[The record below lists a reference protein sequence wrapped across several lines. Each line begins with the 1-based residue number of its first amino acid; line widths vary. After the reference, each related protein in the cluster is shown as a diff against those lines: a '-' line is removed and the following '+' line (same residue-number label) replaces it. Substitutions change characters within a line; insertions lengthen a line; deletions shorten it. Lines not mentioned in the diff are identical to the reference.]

1 MSVYVAAADTPVQVF
16 AWIAA
21 ATLLPYFTGSQ
32 ICGLVIL
39 NYPDYVYKGWHV
51 TLIGYA
57 TVFIPLIFNIFARK
71 TLKAI
76 EIIGAI
82 LHTIFFVVF
91 VVVLITLG
99 GRNSAEYVFTANS
112 GGVSG
117 WENPTIQWCIGLL
130 SAVFP
135 LTGKRLLHIAA
146 RSLLTY
152 SSAFDGVLHLSAYRP
167 IPTLEIVR
175 PVLIKSNNR

>member
-1 MSVYVAAADTPVQVF
+1 M
-16 AWIAA
+16 
-21 ATLLPYFTGSQ
+21 
-32 ICGLVIL
+32 IL
-39 NYPDYVYKGWHV
+39 NYPDYIYEGWHT

-57 TVFIPLIFNIFARK
+57 TVLIPLIFNIYART
-71 TLKAI
+71 TLRAI

-82 LHTIFFVVF
+82 LHIIFFIVF

-117 WENPTIQWCIGLL
+117 WESPAIQWCIGLL

-135 LTGKRLLHIAA
+135 LTGKLASMVYLDPELNIVNSFRWCAP
-146 RSLLTY
+146 SEY
-152 SSAFDGVLHLSAYRP
+152 VSSIQRKRYQSH
-167 IPTLEIVR
+167 
-175 PVLIKSNNR
+175 

>member
-1 MSVYVAAADTPVQVF
+1 MPVYVAGADPLSQVF

-21 ATLLPYFTGSQ
+21 ATLLPFFTGSQ
-32 ICGLVIL
+32 ICGLLIL

-57 TVFIPLIFNIFARK
+57 TVLIPLIFNIFARK

-82 LHTIFFVVF
+82 LHTIFFVIF
-91 VVVLITLG
+91 VVVLITRG
-99 GRNSAEYVFTANS
+99 GRNSAKYVFTANS
-112 GGVSG
+112 GSVSG
-117 WENPTIQWCIGLL
+117 WDSPTIQWCIGLL

-135 LTGKRLLHIAA
+135 VTGEY
-146 RSLLTY
+146 T
-152 SSAFDGVLHLSAYRP
+152 SSYGCKFFADIFQHSMVYF
-167 IPTLEIVR
+167 I
-175 PVLIKSNNR
+175 

>member
-1 MSVYVAAADTPVQVF
+1 VF

-39 NYPDYVYKGWHV
+39 NYPHYIYKGWHV

-57 TVFIPLIFNIFARK
+57 TVAVPLIFNVFARR
-71 TLKAI
+71 TLKPI

-82 LHTIFFVVF
+82 LHTIFFIVF

-112 GGVSG
+112 GGISG
-117 WENPTIQWCIGLL
+117 WKSPAAQWCIGLL

-135 LTGKRLLHIAA
+135 LT
-146 RSLLTY
+146 
-152 SSAFDGVLHLSAYRP
+152 AFDGVLHLSTSHILPNRLIRSDNIQVTKSK
-167 IPTLEIVR
+167 IPRLEFREV
-175 PVLIKSNNR
+175 

>member
-1 MSVYVAAADTPVQVF
+1 MLALTADNELMLMRSQVF

-39 NYPDYVYKGWHV
+39 NYPNYVYKGWHA

-57 TVFIPLIFNIFARK
+57 TILIPFVFNIFARK
-71 TLKAI
+71 TLRPI
-76 EIIGAI
+76 EVIGAI
-82 LHTIFFVVF
+82 IHFAFFVVF
-91 VVVLITLG
+91 VSVLPALG

-117 WENPTIQWCIGLL
+117 WDNPAIEWCIGLL

-135 LTGKRLLHIAA
+135 LTGESNEVCM
-146 RSLLTY
+146 RSIT
-152 SSAFDGVLHLSAYRP
+152 D
-167 IPTLEIVR
+167 IVIS
-175 PVLIKSNNR
+175 V

>member
-1 MSVYVAAADTPVQVF
+1 MCFYLSAANTPIQVF

-39 NYPDYVYKGWHV
+39 NYPNYVYKGWHV

-57 TVFIPLIFNIFARK
+57 TVLIPLVFNIFARK

-76 EIIGAI
+76 EIIGAT

-135 LTGKRLLHIAA
+135 LTGEYAG
-146 RSLLTY
+146 
-152 SSAFDGVLHLSAYRP
+152 SSRCSFLPTCPPAFDGVLHLSAYRP
-167 IPTLEIVR
+167 IY
-175 PVLIKSNNR
+175 SS